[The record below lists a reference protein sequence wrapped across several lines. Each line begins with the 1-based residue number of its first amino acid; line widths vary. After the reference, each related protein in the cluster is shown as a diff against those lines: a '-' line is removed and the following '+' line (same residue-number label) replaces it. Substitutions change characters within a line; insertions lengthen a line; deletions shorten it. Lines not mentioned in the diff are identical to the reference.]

1 MHYALP
7 LSACGLMWAMLSISI
22 VTEGELAMTA
32 RNAICRRYVP
42 PPRYEEAVTTL
53 EPAPFAD
60 LFGDSDNIF
69 GQVCLWYMAE
79 YVSTPAACT
88 RVLCRGVAGQVYSC
102 DAITHV

>member
-1 MHYALP
+1 M
-7 LSACGLMWAMLSISI
+7 M
-22 VTEGELAMTA
+22 A

-69 GQVCLWYMAE
+69 GQVCFWHMAK
-79 YVSTPAACT
+79 YISARASPAACA
-88 RVLCRGVAGQVYSC
+88 RVLCQGFLGVFV
-102 DAITHV
+102 

>member
-1 MHYALP
+1 MHQTLP
-7 LSACGLMWAMLSISI
+7 LSACGLMLAVLFMSI
-22 VTEGELAMTA
+22 VTEGKLAMMA
-32 RNAICRRYVP
+32 SHAICRRYVP

-69 GQVCLWYMAE
+69 GQVCLWHMAE

-88 RVLCRGVAGQVYSC
+88 RVLRRGVAGQVYSC
-102 DAITHV
+102 DALTHV